1 MASKL
6 NELEKEMLQL
16 SAQERAGLAKNLI
29 LSLDGEEDDDAEFF
43 WIEEAKQRSKEYKE
57 GKTTGKPVD
66 DVFTELRSK
75 FQQNI

>member
-6 NELEKEMLQL
+6 NELEEEMLQL

-29 LSLDGEEDDDAEFF
+29 LSLDGKEDSDAEML

-57 GKTTGKPVD
+57 RKIAGKPVD
-66 DVFTELRSK
+66 EVFKELRSK
-75 FQQNI
+75 FQQNL